1 MRNPGVCLIATAVFV
16 AGSTLGM
23 AAGGDGWAAANA
35 ATQASGPLV
44 TAAVTA
50 KCAGFTRAHA
60 GEILSVPEAA
70 VTERR
75 TDITPTTRGCDY
87 SAGAKKIAFS
97 LALDSSAAET
107 RRRFEDLR
115 ETYTIAGRAAEAA
128 GKVLPQGAYTDILN
142 VGEEALWSATN
153 ESVAVRH
160 KNLTI
165 LVMLPNDKRTQ
176 AAIATKILAL
186 LGS

>member
-1 MRNPGVCLIATAVFV
+1 
-16 AGSTLGM
+16 M